1 LGRTASP
8 QSRNL
13 IVDPMHK
20 SPPALSSPSPAIFL
34 DRDGTLH
41 RDAVYMIRFEDFEPL
56 PGVEE
61 ALRILQAKGY
71 RLFGVTNQSGVA
83 RGMFSL
89 DAVRALN
96 DKIRQYFSE
105 HGSNI
110 EEIAVCPHHPEGTV
124 PEYTR
129 VCDCRK
135 PKPGMLL
142 DLARRHNLDLGRS
155 HMVGDMERDAL
166 AGLAAGASG
175 VIVSPRGGASKL
187 DNPAGFKEFE
197 SLLEFARSTST
208 VQKGMDASDV

>member
-1 LGRTASP
+1 
-8 QSRNL
+8 
-13 IVDPMHK
+13 V
-20 SPPALSSPSPAIFL
+20 FL

-61 ALRILQAKGY
+61 ALRILQGKGY

-89 DAVRALN
+89 EAVRSLN
-96 DKIRQYFSE
+96 DKITHYFRDR
-105 HGSNI
+105 GADI
-110 EEIAVCPHHPEGTV
+110 EEIAVCPHHPKGTV
-124 PEYTR
+124 PAYSRE
-129 VCDCRK
+129 CDCRK

-142 DLARRHNLDLGRS
+142 DLDRRHNLDLGRS

-175 VIVSPRGGASKL
+175 VIVSPREGAAKV
-187 DNPAGFKEFE
+187 DNIARFKEFG
-197 SLLEFARSTST
+197 SLLEFARNVGDGAGITPGIGAKT
-208 VQKGMDASDV
+208 GAERMDASHD